1 MRRLSETFQKIRISE
16 QPGLVAYITAGD
28 PNLARSADILQ
39 ALDKAGADVLE
50 VGAPF
55 SDPLADGPII
65 QRASERALA
74 SGTTLLKVLDMIAQV
89 RKKIR
94 APIVIFSYANP
105 ILRMGEGPFVTA
117 AKRAGVDGVL
127 ILDLPIEEAA
137 QFRKRLEEQAI
148 DMIFLLSPTTTEDRM
163 RKAASLGSGFL
174 YVISRLGVTGIQE
187 ELASGIEGMITRVR
201 KVSKLPVAL
210 GFGISKPEHVSEVG
224 RWADAAVVGSSL
236 VKIIAE
242 VGDSEKLVDRVQ
254 EHVRWLKA
262 L

>member
-94 APIVIFSYANP
+94 A
-105 ILRMGEGPFVTA
+105 
-117 AKRAGVDGVL
+117 
-127 ILDLPIEEAA
+127 
-137 QFRKRLEEQAI
+137 Q
-148 DMIFLLSPTTTEDRM
+148 
-163 RKAASLGSGFL
+163 
-174 YVISRLGVTGIQE
+174 
-187 ELASGIEGMITRVR
+187 
-201 KVSKLPVAL
+201 
-210 GFGISKPEHVSEVG
+210 
-224 RWADAAVVGSSL
+224 
-236 VKIIAE
+236 
-242 VGDSEKLVDRVQ
+242 
-254 EHVRWLKA
+254 
-262 L
+262 

>member
-39 ALDKAGADVLE
+39 ALDKAGAEVLE

-163 RKAASLGSGFL
+163 QKAASLGSGFL

-187 ELASGIEGMITRVR
+187 ELAGGIEGMITRVR